1 MLFNSPEYIFIFLPL
16 VVCLYFFL
24 NRLRY
29 VKAAKVLLVFASFF
43 FYGYW
48 NPVYLPLLWAS
59 IGANYWI
66 GGVLRHSFETP
77 SARAGILGHRR
88 AYLIAGVIFNLGL
101 LGVFKYADFFISNVN
116 FVADTEI
123 SFLNFA
129 LPLAIS
135 FFTFQQIA
143 YLADSY
149 ATKMRQDGFLNYCV
163 FVAFFPQL
171 IAGPIVHHRQMMPQ
185 FASLK
190 TKFLNWENV
199 AAGIFVFS
207 LGLFKKVVIADA
219 FAVWATAGFDGGQEL
234 LLLEAWAVSLSYT
247 FQLYY
252 DFSGY
257 TDMAIGAALLFNI
270 RLPINFNTPYRAF
283 DIQDFWRRWHIT
295 LSNWLRDYVYI
306 PLGGNRR
313 GPSRTYVNLFMTF
326 LLGGLWHGAGWTFV
340 AWGALHGT
348 ALCLHRYWRRL
359 GWSMNSWTAWA
370 LTFLF
375 VNVTWVFFRALTF
388 EDALRVLRGMAGMN
402 GVFGEPG
409 AIGPSVVLQNA
420 FPVFS
425 MFGKSVGL
433 SPDLVIYLLF
443 FGAAAVLGLN
453 TMQMI
458 GFVPSKRSGAWSFV
472 PNVRFAAATGVV
484 AGLGL
489 IGLLATQGSEFL
501 YFNF

>member
-1 MLFNSPEYIFIFLPL
+1 MLFNSPEYIFLFLPI
-16 VVCLYFFL
+16 VVTTYFLL
-24 NRLRY
+24 NRLKY
-29 VKAAKVLLVFASFF
+29 VVAAKVWLISSSFF

-59 IGANYWI
+59 IGVNYWI
-66 GGVLRHSFETP
+66 GLVLQRSFG
-77 SARAGILGHRR
+77 SAYARQGILGSRKS
-88 AYLIAGVIFNLGL
+88 YLVIGIVFNLAL
-101 LGVFKYADFFISNVN
+101 LSLFKYADFFIGNIN
-116 FVADTEI
+116 FVAGTEY
-123 SFLNFA
+123 SLLNLV

-149 ATKMRQDGFLNYCV
+149 TIRMRQSGLLDYCV

-185 FASLK
+185 FASLRA
-190 TKFLNWENV
+190 KFVNWGNIATGV
-199 AAGIFVFS
+199 FIFS

-219 FAVWATAGFDGGQEL
+219 FAVWATAGFDGGADL

-270 RLPINFNTPYRAF
+270 RLPINFNTPYRALN
-283 DIQDFWRRWHIT
+283 IQDFWRRWHIT

-306 PLGGNRR
+306 PLGGNRA

-340 AWGALHGT
+340 AWGAMHGI
-348 ALCLHRYWRRL
+348 ALCIQRVWRGAGLSLNRWAA
-359 GWSMNSWTAWA
+359 WS

-375 VNVTWVFFRALTF
+375 VNVAWVFFRAVTF
-388 EDALRVLRGMAGMN
+388 GDAVRVLKGMAGMN
-402 GVFGEPG
+402 GVFGQPSAIEPSIIF
-409 AIGPSVVLQNA
+409 ANA
-420 FPVFS
+420 FPDFS
-425 MFGKSVGL
+425 MVGNNVGL
-433 SPDLVIYLLF
+433 SPDLVIYLF
-443 FGAAAVLGLN
+443 VFGAASILGSN
-453 TMQMI
+453 TVQMI
-458 GFVPSKRSGAWSFV
+458 KFAEREKQNALAFVPSA
-472 PNVRFAAATGVV
+472 RFAMVTGLV
-484 AGLGL
+484 AGIGL
-489 IGLLATQGSEFL
+489 ISLLATQGSEFL